1 MANRRF
7 AAWGDATLSVYKVD
21 MNSISPWLIRPADAY
36 RAWQATEAAGAD
48 RRPFSAR
55 SITQHSAMFDRFLRH
70 LVARGVTVAT
80 FGADHLESFFADV
93 ENRCTPGTTT
103 RLRYASWST
112 ACAATWSN
120 WNCGKAIRP
129 PR

>member
-1 MANRRF
+1 
-7 AAWGDATLSVYKVD
+7 
-21 MNSISPWLIRPADAY
+21 MNSSSPWLTRPADAY

-70 LVARGVTVAT
+70 LVTHSVTVAT

-93 ENRCTPGTTT
+93 MLSCEPSSAR
-103 RLRYASWST
+103 
-112 ACAATWSN
+112 
-120 WNCGKAIRP
+120 
-129 PR
+129 